1 MGKEIITAEKG
12 LCSHTNIPYLSE
24 HTIAWIYITSFDTSC
39 NVRHTYIKSFKLP
52 TLFIY
57 NNISVFYYTLL
68 VSPTYNV
75 LTVLSTSM

>member
-1 MGKEIITAEKG
+1 MGKEKG
-12 LCSHTNIPYLSE
+12 LCSHTNITYLSG
-24 HTIAWIYITSFDTSC
+24 HMIAWIYITSFNTSC
-39 NVRHTYIKSFKLP
+39 SVQHTYIKSFNLP

-57 NNISVFYYTLL
+57 NNTSVFYYTLP